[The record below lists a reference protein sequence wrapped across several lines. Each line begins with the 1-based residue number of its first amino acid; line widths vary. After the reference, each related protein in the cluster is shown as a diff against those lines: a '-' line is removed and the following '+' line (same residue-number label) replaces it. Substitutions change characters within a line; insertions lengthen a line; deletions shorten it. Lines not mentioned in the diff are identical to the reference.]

1 MIFSARGCYVPHIFP
16 RLVYHFCIPSL
27 DRYEQA
33 WSCCLECVPILRPNL
48 RSSAAIA
55 LRTCVLFVSWSGE
68 QAGPG
73 RRQGGRRGRGES
85 PGAAADSHGRLPR
98 EGRIFSRRRRRGH
111 QQVISDIIHRLF
123 CVLLSQH
130 GATKA
135 VNSAVHVVPS
145 MRLHPPKLRWCCSA
159 FTLLVLSSL
168 KKSPALLPTWTNTH
182 THSRTRRP
190 GAIDPALRRPGRFDQ
205 ELALAPPDV
214 RGRADI
220 LRHHLKGV
228 EVKLVDVGGVRSGAR
243 LLVEAW
249 GRSRCV
255 FLVAL
260 VRMARGMRR
269 TTPASSPLLALD
281 LPTNVVDAV
290 QHLLQQLY
298 DIQQSTH
305 SRH

>member
-1 MIFSARGCYVPHIFP
+1 MPQGATSCTPHCSVPGTPRRSLRCSTKAHGDTGHFSSRPFPILFRYENYSSRFCFVQALSCRSVIFSARGCYVPHIFP

-27 DRYEQA
+27 DRYDQA

-98 EGRIFSRRRRRGH
+98 EGRVFSRRRRRGH

-130 GATKA
+130 GATNKA

-168 KKSPALLPTWTNTH
+168 KNLPLCSRRGLTRTH
-182 THSRTRRP
+182 IH
-190 GAIDPALRRPGRFDQ
+190 GHAGQ
-205 ELALAPPDV
+205 E
-214 RGRADI
+214 
-220 LRHHLKGV
+220 
-228 EVKLVDVGGVRSGAR
+228 
-243 LLVEAW
+243 
-249 GRSRCV
+249 
-255 FLVAL
+255 
-260 VRMARGMRR
+260 
-269 TTPASSPLLALD
+269 
-281 LPTNVVDAV
+281 
-290 QHLLQQLY
+290 Q
-298 DIQQSTH
+298 
-305 SRH
+305 